1 MDRPQTSKMFQH
13 LSAYLPPGA
22 TWVHLAAYTCL
33 AVFAVHLSTRLVGFI
48 LWQVKTRNAL
58 KQFPNLPK
66 HWLFG
71 HLKASPSNEQGFHVR
86 MSWIKEYCSPII
98 PFWLGPFNVL
108 NLCVHPE
115 TVKTILGTS
124 EPKGMGYRFLHPW
137 LGDGL
142 LTSKGSKWHRNRR
155 LLTAAFHFEI
165 LKPYVKLF
173 SESTNVLIDKWSRV
187 PDESSVE
194 LFDHVSLLTLDSMLK
209 CSLGYHSNCQTDGQS
224 TPYIKAVF
232 ELSRL
237 VIERIHF
244 FPYHFDFIYYL
255 SPSGRRFRQQC
266 DIVHRIS
273 EHLIRERKKALQDGE
288 AKEDN
293 TKKRKKYLDFL
304 DILLQ
309 AKDEDGTGLT
319 DAEIRDE
326 VDTFLFEGHDTTAS
340 GISWT
345 LYYLAKHPEYQERCR
360 REGEGLLQGR
370 TEMTWEDL
378 SKLPFTTMCIKESLR
393 IRPPVPSYSRQIT
406 KTLTFP
412 DGKTLPEGSI
422 VTAGAIY
429 SHHNPLIW
437 PDPEVYD
444 PLRFSPERSKDRHHH
459 AFVPFSA
466 GPRNCIGQNFAMN
479 EMKVAVALIL
489 QRFRLELDETKP
501 APFFVQQLILRAK
514 DGIWIKLTPND

>member
-1 MDRPQTSKMFQH
+1 MDGPQTSQVLQH
-13 LSAYLPPGA
+13 LSAYLTPAG
-22 TWVHLAAYTCL
+22 TWFHLVGFTCL
-33 AVFAVHLSTRLVGFI
+33 AVLVVHLLARLVQFVS
-48 LWQVKTRNAL
+48 WQVKMRNTL
-58 KQFPNLPK
+58 KQFTTPPK

-71 HLKASPSNEQGFHVR
+71 HLKALPGSEKGFQTRLEWMKTYSAH
-86 MSWIKEYCSPII
+86 YL
-98 PFWLGPFNVL
+98 PFWISPFTVFN
-108 NLCVHPE
+108 NCTHPE
-115 TVKTILGTS
+115 TVRTILGTA
-124 EPKGMGYRFLHPW
+124 EPKSMAYRFLEPW

-155 LLTAAFHFEI
+155 LLTPAFHFEI
-165 LKPYVKLF
+165 LKPYVTLF

-187 PDESSVE
+187 AAGSSVE

-209 CSLGYHSNCQTDGQS
+209 CSLGYRSDCQTDGRS
-224 TPYIKAVF
+224 TPYIRAVF

-237 VIERIHF
+237 IVERVRF

-255 SPSGRRFRQQC
+255 TSSGRRFRQQC
-266 DIVHRIS
+266 DIVHGVS
-273 EHLIRERKKALQDGE
+273 EHLIRQRKKALQDGDT
-288 AKEDN
+288 KEE
-293 TKKRKKYLDFL
+293 KSKKYLDFL

-340 GISWT
+340 GISWA
-345 LYYLAKHPEYQERCR
+345 LYHLAKHPEYQDRCR
-360 REGEGLLQGR
+360 REAEGLLQGR
-370 TEMTWEDL
+370 TEMTWEDM
-378 SKLPFTTMCIKESLR
+378 SKLPFITMCIKESLR
-393 IRPPVPSYSRQIT
+393 IRPPVPSVSRRLT

-412 DGKTLPEGSI
+412 DGKYMPEGSLVSARI
-422 VTAGAIY
+422 MST
-429 SHHNPLIW
+429 HHNHLIW

-501 APFFVQQLILRAK
+501 SPFFLQQLILRAK
-514 DGIWIKLTPND
+514 DGIWIKLTPNN